1 MFWPYRIGALD
12 WRPGL
17 VPWIGALENL
27 AIDPYFGIS
36 VHFYGTIAMPIY
48 EYECSRCAHRMEALQ
63 KISDAPLRDCPAC
76 NSPSLQKLVSA
87 ASFRLKGTGWY
98 ETDFKNKDKPKSE
111 TKENSVTSK
120 EGNQEKQGESKK
132 TSGNE
137 AKDTK
142 KADVA

>member
-1 MFWPYRIGALD
+1 
-12 WRPGL
+12 
-17 VPWIGALENL
+17 
-27 AIDPYFGIS
+27 
-36 VHFYGTIAMPIY
+36 
-48 EYECSRCAHRMEALQ
+48 MEALQ